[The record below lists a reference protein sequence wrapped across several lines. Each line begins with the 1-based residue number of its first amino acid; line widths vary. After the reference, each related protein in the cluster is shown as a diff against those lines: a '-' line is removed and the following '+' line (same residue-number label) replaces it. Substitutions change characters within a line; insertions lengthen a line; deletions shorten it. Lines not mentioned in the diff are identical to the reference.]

1 MRLRVLALVLP
12 AALVVSACSGA
23 AASPAW
29 TFQPADSASPAAL
42 PSTPGATASATS
54 ATPAASIDH
63 EAHHPSAAPSADPS
77 ADPEVVDG
85 DIAVVMTDAMRF
97 EPGSITAPAGEDV
110 TFVVTNAG
118 VLPHEFFVGDEEA
131 QGHHAAE
138 MATGGPG
145 HAHDDALRLEAGETG
160 RITMRFDG
168 AGELLVGCH
177 EPGHYQ
183 AGMVGSV
190 EVVD

>member
-1 MRLRVLALVLP
+1 MPV
-12 AALVVSACSGA
+12 
-23 AASPAW
+23 
-29 TFQPADSASPAAL
+29 
-42 PSTPGATASATS
+42 ATASARS

-63 EAHHPSAAPSADPS
+63 EAHHPSTEPSG
-77 ADPEVVDG
+77 DPEFADG
-85 DIAVVMTDAMRF
+85 EIAVVMTDAMRF
-97 EPGSITAPAGEDV
+97 EPGAITAPAGEDV

-118 VLPHEFFVGDEEA
+118 VLPHEFFVGDEMA
-131 QGHHAAE
+131 QGHHAEE
-138 MATGGPG
+138 MAAGGPG

-160 RITMRFDG
+160 RITMRFDD

-190 EVVD
+190 EIVD

>member
-1 MRLRVLALVLP
+1 
-12 AALVVSACSGA
+12 
-23 AASPAW
+23 
-29 TFQPADSASPAAL
+29 
-42 PSTPGATASATS
+42 
-54 ATPAASIDH
+54 
-63 EAHHPSAAPSADPS
+63 
-77 ADPEVVDG
+77 
-85 DIAVVMTDAMRF
+85 MTDAMRF
-97 EPGSITAPAGEDV
+97 EPGSITARAGEDV

-118 VLPHEFFVGDEEA
+118 VLPHEFFVGDEDA
-131 QGHHAAE
+131 QAHHAAE
-138 MATGGPG
+138 MAAAGPG

-160 RITMRFDG
+160 RITMRFDA